1 MMNKAWI
8 TGITVASVA
17 GTGGA
22 AYATMQANTQ
32 HNSAA
37 AEAPQST
44 AEITTTTA
52 GAQAYEFQ
60 AGPAG
65 VVHLTADNGVLRVD
79 SALPSV
85 GWTLLDYTSPAAH
98 VEVRLTDGTQIVT
111 FSGDIVN
118 GKVTGSLASSP
129 APTVPTTEPATTAPV
144 ATPAPQPAVPPQQL
158 APAGQTPGATHTSA
172 PSGSHTASGGD
183 DSNEH
188 ESDDSHE
195 SEHEGGGS
203 DD

>member
-1 MMNKAWI
+1 MNKAWI

-44 AEITTTTA
+44 ELTTTTV

-65 VVHLTADNGVLRVD
+65 VVHLTANDGVLSVD

-98 VEVRLTDGTQIVT
+98 VQVRLTDGMQIIT

-118 GKVTGSLASSP
+118 GKVTGSIDATP
-129 APTVPTTEPATTAPV
+129 APTVPTTAAPTTA
-144 ATPAPQPAVPPQQL
+144 APQPAVPPQQV
-158 APAGQTPGATHTSA
+158 APAAQPPTSAHTSA
-172 PSGSHTASGGD
+172 PSGSHTASGGGD